1 MRILQTAEAGDWL
14 TARAGS
20 WATAGG
26 VAGTG
31 FEAYARILHP
41 LIATRFDPPW
51 AESDAP
57 DFEHREVDRTVWR
70 WADVAR
76 RNGRIMH
83 PQVQW
88 TALTDDGSMACTA
101 FPDGWVVSDPAEGDL
116 ELDCLATLLEHLA
129 QHTST
134 AEQLYGA
141 VWDGFSSHPRSAELG
156 FTSTMQA
163 ELWALR
169 KPVTRGPSWRAEY
182 ARLFAEAGRTAG
194 ATGQGVVARAAG
206 PKMEWPGR
214 EFFLFTASA
223 EELSEQPVPCP
234 PDDPDPTGW
243 DLPEWCT
250 PLGGNTPQMLWPDDH
265 QWVLASE
272 IDWDSTIIA
281 GPRPLIDR
289 ILTDERLEA
298 YEVTADT
305 SLTWESDT
313 RNPNPHH

>member
-1 MRILQTAEAGDWL
+1 MRILHSAEAGDWL
-14 TARAGS
+14 TARAGG

-31 FEAYARILHP
+31 FEAYTRVLHP
-41 LIATRFDPPW
+41 LTAYRFDPPLT
-51 AESDAP
+51 EP
-57 DFEHREVDRTVWR
+57 EIPGPEPRIVETTTWR
-70 WADVAR
+70 WAEMAK
-76 RNGRIMH
+76 RNGLTMH
-83 PQVQW
+83 PTVQW
-88 TALTDDGSMACTA
+88 TALEQEVNCYA
-101 FPDGWVVSDPAEGDL
+101 DGWGAGQPDL
-116 ELDCLATLLEHLA
+116 GTPGFRCLAALLEHLA
-129 QHTST
+129 QETST
-134 AEQLYGA
+134 PDLLYGA
-141 VWDGFSSHPRSAELG
+141 VWDGFHGFFTPGELKFSISMRIRFRAMRLG
-156 FTSTMQA
+156 
-163 ELWALR
+163 LIPKR
-169 KPVTRGPSWRAEY
+169 KRREAY

-194 ATGQGVVARAAG
+194 AAGQGGVARAAG

-250 PLGGNTPQMLWPDDH
+250 PLGGNTPQMLWSDDH